1 MDIGNVSSALS
12 TLSSVE
18 SGSLAATVSTAML
31 DKALETNETYGNA
44 ITKMMEHSV
53 NPSVGGNI
61 DVYA

>member
-1 MDIGNVSSALS
+1 MDIGNVGFALN

-31 DKALETNETYGNA
+31 DKALETNESYGDA
-44 ITKMMEHSV
+44 VTKMMERSV
-53 NPSVGGNI
+53 NPQVGGNI